1 MKKVFA
7 SSDIKN
13 ETTLNS
19 SSSTMNKRHKINFKM
34 RVGMLCLAG
43 GILLPHNL
51 FAQEDVTAVEEEDT
65 TYTGTEVLV
74 QTEDGY
80 KPALPKSALEY
91 MLQKPRVSK
100 RFDKKR
106 FGDHLFLEMGLGIN
120 HIASHH
126 DKKIGPQIEVKIG
139 DWVTPEHGWRVGS
152 TVGAYKK
159 GALRSKFFKVSPD
172 YMMNLTALANR
183 FYPKYKRIELY
194 GFAGFDFNYSQER
207 EKIKGRRVG
216 DSWDKFAIGF
226 HLGFHGQVEITHNTY
241 FYLEP
246 TLGISTDD
254 LSKAYTH
261 YNWRP
266 MGSLMAGFGYR
277 ISEPMHLR
285 QHIIEERAAQ
295 IRQAKED
302 GYYTD
307 GRKKFA
313 DGLFISLTGGYSMLT
328 STHPAHWSE
337 NDGTR
342 WGFMLGKWL
351 DPYQGVRLGVNMTT
365 LHQQVDII
373 PSRKSRDMQNFG
385 IQADYMLNLHNMFI
399 GLSPNRHWW
408 INYLI
413 GASVNFNNASKTTFG
428 VGTGLQGNV
437 RLSKAITFYVEPRID
452 IYQQNYAYDA
462 HSLKKADLV
471 ASVLGGFTYT
481 YKAKRLKELKD
492 SRESFTSSTWHDH
505 IFIESGAGLNMPVI
519 DEASKSLKTYTR
531 PYGYAGIG
539 KWFNTLHGSRL
550 WLQVSRTKYNAEKDI
565 RHAEMGLDYMFNFTN
580 AFMGYDENRKGDLVG
595 GLGVNASV
603 LRFEHHLNFGAQA
616 FVRGT
621 YHATP
626 LLGIFI
632 EPRITGYGHHYY
644 PSDENAKTINFIAS
658 AVLGLQFKMQEYNKP
673 QETAKFDS
681 DGGRHGSFYVAGGFA
696 VPAYRMKQKNFYAPE
711 IRAGY
716 TNWFNP
722 LSAWR
727 ISLQGIAARSVQMAT
742 NKRKYAEGKISGDYM
757 FDITAHTYGYDP
769 DRVLS
774 LYGIVGAGIGF
785 DYKAKQ
791 TNLNGDIHFGGQ
803 MAFLVAPNTHIFVEG
818 DMAYRMSKRF
828 SFRRNE
834 RYLPQGLLG
843 IDYGIKRQ
851 GKISKVQKDEKHR
864 FVTASVGTGMTSMT
878 LANAHPYRRK
888 HTINAEVAYGSWYTG
903 VHGWQM
909 GLSNTT
915 VNRHKTTYLGSKSNI
930 TAFHI
935 AYVMNIRAALSG
947 VSTENEKLQVTGIAG
962 PSLNFTT
969 RKGSDTSV
977 VPGFKLAFQTALRI
991 SPSFDIYLEPGGMM
1005 YTNKIIPE
1013 GTAHTFDGQLSITLG
1028 TRYRF

>member
-1 MKKVFA
+1 MKKAFA

-65 TYTGTEVLV
+65 TYTGPEVLV
-74 QTEDGY
+74 QTEEGY

-100 RFDKKR
+100 RYDKKR
-106 FGDHLFLEMGLGIN
+106 FGDHLFLEMGLGAN
-120 HIASHH
+120 FIASHH
-126 DKKIGPQIEVKIG
+126 DKKVGPQIEVKIG
-139 DWVTPEHGWRVGS
+139 DWATPEHGWRVGA

-159 GALRSKFFKVSPD
+159 GLHRAKFFEVSPD
-172 YMMNLTALANR
+172 YMMNLTAVANR
-183 FYPKYKRIELY
+183 FYPNYKRFELY
-194 GFAGFDFNYSQER
+194 GFAGFDFAYSQER
-207 EKIKGRRVG
+207 ERVRGRLIG
-216 DSWDKFAIGF
+216 QSFDDFSLGF
-226 HLGFHGQVEITHNTY
+226 HLGFHGQFEITRNTY
-241 FYLEP
+241 VYLEP
-246 TLGISTDD
+246 SLGMATDD

-266 MGSLMAGFGYR
+266 MATLSAGFGYR

-295 IRQAKED
+295 IRQAKEE
-302 GYYTD
+302 GYYTN
-307 GRKKFA
+307 GHKKFA
-313 DGLFISLTGGYSMLT
+313 DGMFISLAGGYSMLT
-328 STHPAHWSE
+328 STHPAHWAE
-337 NDGTR
+337 NDGNR
-342 WGFMLGKWL
+342 FAFMLGKWL

-365 LHQQVDII
+365 LNQKIDII
-373 PSRKSRDMQNFG
+373 PNRKEGKMTNFG
-385 IQADYMLNLHNMFI
+385 IQADYMLNLHNMFV

-413 GASVNFNNASKTTFG
+413 GASANFNSTGKTTFG

-437 RLSKAITFYVEPRID
+437 RLSKAITFYIEPRID
-452 IYQQNYAYDA
+452 IYQENYAYDA
-462 HSLKKADLV
+462 HSLKKMDLV
-471 ASVLGGFTYT
+471 GSVLGGFTYT
-481 YKAKRLKELKD
+481 YKAKRLKELKE
-492 SRESFTSSTWHDH
+492 SRENFTTTTWHDH
-505 IFIESGAGLNMPVI
+505 MFVESGAGLNMPLI
-519 DEASKSLKTYTR
+519 DEASKNLKGYAR
-531 PYGYAGIG
+531 PYGYAGVG

-550 WLQVSRTKYNAEKDI
+550 WLQVSRTKYNENMAF

-580 AFMGYDENRKGDLVG
+580 AFMGYDENRKGDIVG

-603 LRFEHHLNFGAQA
+603 LRYEHHLNIGAQA

-621 YHATP
+621 YHVNP

-681 DGGRHGSFYVAGGFA
+681 DGGRHGSFYIAGGFA
-696 VPAYRMKQKNFYAPE
+696 VPAYHMKDKAFYGPE

-727 ISLQGIAARSVQMAT
+727 ISLQGIIA
-742 NKRKYAEGKISGDYM
+742 KRAQVWYDRHKYAEGKIGADYM
-757 FDITAHTYGYDP
+757 FDVTAHTYGYDP

-774 LYGIVGAGIGF
+774 LYGIMGANVGF
-785 DYKAKQ
+785 DYKAGK
-791 TNLNGDIHFGGQ
+791 TYINGDIHFGGQ
-803 MAFLVAPNTHIFVEG
+803 MAFLVAENTHIFVEA
-818 DMAYRMSKRF
+818 DMAYRLSKRF
-828 SFRRNE
+828 SYRRNE
-834 RYLPQGLLG
+834 RYLPQGLIG
-843 IDYGIKRQ
+843 IDYGIKRN

-864 FVTASVGTGMTSMT
+864 FITASVGTGMSSLTVTNM
-878 LANAHPYRRK
+878 HPYGRK
-888 HTINAEVAYGSWYTG
+888 HTINAEFAYGSWYTG

-915 VNRHKTTYLGSKSNI
+915 INVHKTKMYGSKCNI
-930 TAFHI
+930 TSFHL

-947 VSTENEKLQVTGIAG
+947 ETTEYKKLQVTGIAG

-977 VPGFKLAFQTALRI
+977 APGLKLAFQAGLRLT
-991 SPSFDIYLEPGGMM
+991 PSFDIYLQPSGMM
-1005 YTNKIIPE
+1005 YTNKIMPNKT
-1013 GTAHTFDGQLSITLG
+1013 GHTIDGQLDITIG